1 VRWGLLTPMMNRF
14 RDECDLQRRR
24 FCATIALGLAT
35 AAEAALLSGCA
46 PGRAGVP
53 VRSPAASD
61 PGDPEVVRS
70 VMTRVADWQLQHPS
84 SEYPTHDWAVAP
96 FWVGLLTFAPLSAA
110 PDVYLEAARANGRR
124 NAWQPGPEP
133 FLADDLAITQSYF
146 LLYALDRDRAEIAP
160 ALARF
165 DALLD
170 RPFDEPLEFS
180 HDRSMREWVW
190 CDALFMA
197 PPALALASH
206 ATGDP
211 RYVSLMHRLWWKTTD
226 FLYDRAAHLFY
237 RDSRFFG
244 LREQNGARVFWSR
257 GNGWVLGG
265 LARILPYLAADDPG
279 RARLAALF
287 QAMAAKIV
295 TLQRPDGYWRAGLLD
310 PDSWPAPETSG
321 TAFFVYALAWGI
333 NAGLL
338 DDARYGA
345 AVRAGWAALTRAV
358 RTDGKLGYV
367 QTPSD
372 RPAATDPD
380 DTEPYGTGAFLLAGS
395 EVYRLA
401 LHARR

>member
-1 VRWGLLTPMMNRF
+1 
-14 RDECDLQRRR
+14 
-24 FCATIALGLAT
+24 
-35 AAEAALLSGCA
+35 
-46 PGRAGVP
+46 
-53 VRSPAASD
+53 
-61 PGDPEVVRS
+61 
-70 VMTRVADWQLQHPS
+70 
-84 SEYPTHDWAVAP
+84 
-96 FWVGLLTFAPLSAA
+96 
-110 PDVYLEAARANGRR
+110 
-124 NAWQPGPEP
+124 
-133 FLADDLAITQSYF
+133 
-146 LLYALDRDRAEIAP
+146 
-160 ALARF
+160 
-165 DALLD
+165 
-170 RPFDEPLEFS
+170 
-180 HDRSMREWVW
+180 MREWVW

-345 AVRAGWAALTRAV
+345 AVRAGWVALTRSV
-358 RTDGKLGYV
+358 RADGKLGYV